1 MPPARASARA
11 SSRAPARG
19 AAPARAGATSAAAPG
34 GAAIKV
40 GGDAEKDPRFRKV
53 IEQLKKSS
61 DKTKKHPPASQK
73 AAEAQAAAVSPPTE
87 QLAGAKGNQ
96 VDAMKAAEAPKTEP
110 NGFLAMLR
118 AEIEKVMPKTLDDAD
133 SFMEG
138 NETAQVKDS
147 VAGGVSETK
156 QAATGP
162 TEAAT
167 AAAPDPSGVPA
178 RQSSEMPSEPAPESL
193 PVNGA
198 EAMPAPKPN
207 TQVQALQK
215 GKQDADQQMKD
226 AELTPDQLKKANDPR
241 FSKVISEKGQVEKTA
256 GAAPGKYR
264 ASETGTLGQAKAKAG
279 GDARAGVAQ
288 MAGVRVSGNSKVKTR
303 QLLAKQKDEARRKEV
318 TSNIERMYQQ
328 TKQRVDSRLS
338 TLEADVMRMFDLGAE
353 AALSDMKS
361 YADREIEKFKDDR
374 YSGLTGKARWVADL
388 FRPVPEGIKVIL
400 GQARTRFA
408 SKMDALAVRIS
419 TAVDNRL
426 AQAKAD
432 VDKGQAAIKTYVDS
446 LPRDLQGVGQEAQ
459 KAVGERFDELRSGI
473 DAKKNDLAQKL
484 AQKYKEAFDKADAAL
499 KKLEEENAGALKKL
513 ADAIGEVIKILTEFK
528 DKLMALLRKGWET
541 IKLILADPIGFLSNL
556 ISAIKLGVQQ
566 FLGNIKAHL
575 IRGFMTWLFG
585 ALAQAGIPI
594 PTDLTLPSILKL
606 VLAVL
611 GITYERMRAKAVKL
625 LGERT
630 VGLLEKVFELVRTLI
645 TSGPAAMWEQMKE
658 NLGNLKDMV
667 IEALKSW
674 LIETVV
680 KQAITKIISMF
691 NPAGAIIQ
699 AVLAIYNTVM
709 FFIERASQIMSLIEA
724 IISSVHAI
732 ATGAIGGAANWIE
745 QALGRAVPVVISF
758 LARLIGLG
766 GISDKIKE
774 TILKVQGMVDRAI
787 DKVLAKLVAL
797 ARKLFGKAKGAGPES
812 QVPVAERWK
821 NGMAALDSYLAADR
835 GKEKRIGDLKKGL
848 APLKSRFGFTKLEVV
863 RQGAGVAVDA
873 EMNPK
878 QLKGVSDKG
887 LIDEDYVKTVRPEG
901 AKGDVRYEWKTS
913 ARGAEHFYCVD
924 SENTEWHWRKKGEP
938 KSGTWIA
945 SAQGRKQQKEAEAAA
960 TAKVKADNPKYISIV
975 SEEKALTH
983 SGLDVAGLAP
993 GATPA
998 EDRVVIGEA
1007 KFLGGKKPQSVKYV
1021 PPEQVGTVQPS
1032 GRTRENPLS
1041 ATTDNLQTNL
1051 ANATA
1056 AQTNQ
1061 ETVKRVEGA
1070 LKAGRVEVIYFLAGQ
1085 ATIPAAKLARIAARI
1100 RAELAS
1106 YLKANFAMKDDEV
1119 KLVVANVIVRVE
1131 KI

>member
-1 MPPARASARA
+1 MPPARASARPA
-11 SSRAPARG
+11 SRAPARG

-178 RQSSEMPSEPAPESL
+178 RQASAMPSEPAPESL

-241 FSKVISEKGQVEKTA
+241 FSKVLSEKGQVEKTA

-318 TSNIERMYQQ
+318 TANIERMYQQ

-419 TAVDNRL
+419 TTVDNRL

-566 FLGNIKAHL
+566 FLGNIQEHL
-575 IRGFMTWLFG
+575 VRGFMKWLFG

-625 LGERT
+625 MGERT
-630 VGLLEKVFELVRTLI
+630 VGLMEKVFELVRTLV
-645 TSGPAAMWEQMKE
+645 TSGPEAMWEQMKE
-658 NLGNLKDMV
+658 NLGNLEAMV
-667 IEALKSW
+667 IESLKTW

-724 IISSVHAI
+724 IINSVHSI
-732 ATGAIGGAANWIE
+732 ATGAIGDAANWIE

-766 GISDKIKE
+766 GISNKIKE
-774 TILKVQGMVDRAI
+774 TIQKAQGMVDRAI

-797 ARKLFGKAKGAGPES
+797 AKRLFGRGGRGQSASANAREGRRVRVQLPLSMHHEGHTLYAELQGN
-812 QVPVAERWK
+812 QVIIK
-821 NGMAALDSYLAADR
+821 MASSRLEVLKVLAA
-835 GKEKRIGDLKKGL
+835 GAISKERAGANRPKLIKRLEKVYSKLSATESDLRVAVINSDKDAEYKL
-848 APLKSRFGFTKLEVV
+848 LKSIEDIANNLRMIGGEFNLNDLINMGHASQFVEGTRLKPPYDKQVRAKFYPSGYDAATRIWFTARLKALE
-863 RQGAGVAVDA
+863 
-873 EMNPK
+873 NPANK
-878 QLKGVSDKG
+878 TQFR
-887 LIDEDYVKTVRPEG
+887 DEI
-901 AKGDVRYEWKTS
+901 S
-913 ARGAEHFYCVD
+913 
-924 SENTEWHWRKKGEP
+924 NTWEP
-938 KSGTWIA
+938 KS
-945 SAQGRKQQKEAEAAA
+945 EATIDHTVRVVEHWRSHGGNNSDQSTRAIFYNETSQMQVVTRSHNSSDGAHA
-960 TAKVKADNPKYISIV
+960 RN
-975 SEEKALTH
+975 
-983 SGLDVAGLAP
+983 SGLVYTPDVGKNFRGP
-993 GATPA
+993 G
-998 EDRVVIGEA
+998 E
-1007 KFLGGKKPQSVKYV
+1007 
-1021 PPEQVGTVQPS
+1021 
-1032 GRTRENPLS
+1032 
-1041 ATTDNLQTNL
+1041 
-1051 ANATA
+1051 
-1056 AQTNQ
+1056 
-1061 ETVKRVEGA
+1061 
-1070 LKAGRVEVIYFLAGQ
+1070 
-1085 ATIPAAKLARIAARI
+1085 
-1100 RAELAS
+1100 
-1106 YLKANFAMKDDEV
+1106 
-1119 KLVVANVIVRVE
+1119 
-1131 KI
+1131 

>member
-1 MPPARASARA
+1 MPPARASARPA
-11 SSRAPARG
+11 SRAPARG

-138 NETAQVKDS
+138 NQTAQVKDS

-178 RQSSEMPSEPAPESL
+178 RQASAMPSEPAPESL

-207 TQVQALQK
+207 SQVQALQN

-318 TSNIERMYQQ
+318 TANIERMYQQ

-419 TAVDNRL
+419 TTVDNRL

-575 IRGFMTWLFG
+575 IRGFMQWLFG

-594 PTDLTLPSILKL
+594 PADLTLPSILKL

-630 VGLLEKVFELVRTLI
+630 VGLLEKVFELVRTLV

-667 IEALKSW
+667 IEALKTW

-787 DKVLAKLVAL
+787 DKVLAKLVAM
-797 ARKLFGKAKGAGPES
+797 ARRLFGRNRGAARPGETASADQDARLTAAVTAAKAHFATRDSTVNQVEEKLPAIARQHALTSLKLVKDREGRYHIEAVVNPRKKGGVEPLFTNEQLRAIR
-812 QVPVAERWK
+812 QVARDFATLIRARRQQAEYRADK
-821 NGMAALDSYLAADR
+821 RAYLLNADR
-835 GKEKRIGDLKKGL
+835 VTVGRPVEAAGEHVVANL
-848 APLKSRFGFTKLEVV
+848 AH
-863 RQGAGVAVDA
+863 
-873 EMNPK
+873 
-878 QLKGVSDKG
+878 DKG
-887 LIDEDYVKTVRPEG
+887 LSVMRNVALQFYDSTGENIGGAQAEIDFLILGSNRVEEIIS
-901 AKGDVRYEWKTS
+901 AKMNPAQLSVSRDRSNLGHYRSMPLSLQQMINYATRHFGS
-913 ARGAEHFYCVD
+913 ARLYARAVGARVTFSDYGSPGSMPLSQFRSRYMAKTPVD
-924 SENTEWHWRKKGEP
+924 TLSVKVLSP
-938 KSGTWIA
+938 
-945 SAQGRKQQKEAEAAA
+945 AQPGGGRTPDVPLSMTAAELIQKL
-960 TAKVKADNPKYISIV
+960 
-975 SEEKALTH
+975 SEEI
-983 SGLDVAGLAP
+983 D
-993 GATPA
+993 
-998 EDRVVIGEA
+998 
-1007 KFLGGKKPQSVKYV
+1007 
-1021 PPEQVGTVQPS
+1021 
-1032 GRTRENPLS
+1032 
-1041 ATTDNLQTNL
+1041 
-1051 ANATA
+1051 
-1056 AQTNQ
+1056 
-1061 ETVKRVEGA
+1061 
-1070 LKAGRVEVIYFLAGQ
+1070 
-1085 ATIPAAKLARIAARI
+1085 
-1100 RAELAS
+1100 
-1106 YLKANFAMKDDEV
+1106 
-1119 KLVVANVIVRVE
+1119 
-1131 KI
+1131 KIL

>member
-1 MPPARASARA
+1 MPPARAPARA
-11 SSRAPARG
+11 ASRAPARG

-118 AEIEKVMPKTLDDAD
+118 AEIEKAMPKTLDDAD

-147 VAGGVSETK
+147 VAGGVSESK

-167 AAAPDPSGVPA
+167 AAAPDPSSVPA
-178 RQSSEMPSEPAPESL
+178 RQSSAMPSEPAPESL

-207 TQVQALQK
+207 TQVQALEK

-318 TSNIERMYQQ
+318 TANIERMYQQ

-353 AALSDMKS
+353 AALGDMKS

-400 GQARTRFA
+400 GQARVRFA

-432 VDKGQAAIKTYVDS
+432 VDKGQAAIKAYVDS
-446 LPRDLQGVGQEAQ
+446 LPRDLQSVGQEAQ

-484 AQKYKEAFDKADAAL
+484 AQKYKDAFDKADAAL

-575 IRGFMTWLFG
+575 IRGFMQWLFG

-630 VGLLEKVFELVRTLI
+630 VGLLEKVFELVRTLV

-709 FFIERASQIMSLIEA
+709 FFIERASQIMALIEA

-797 ARKLFGKAKGAGPES
+797 AKRMFGGGGAKEQPPDNRTPAEKQRDLQAALREANALLSQPEASVNSVNGKLPGIKTKYKLKTLELKKTGGTKYRAKGKVNPGDETD
-812 QVPVAERWK
+812 EH
-821 NGMAALDSYLAADR
+821 
-835 GKEKRIGDLKKGL
+835 DLKKVSKYVDKATMEITPGIVIRDRFYKKKFRKQPL
-848 APLKSRFGFTKLEVV
+848 ANMLSRALSPTKSPSGAPLYR
-863 RQGAGVAVDA
+863 
-873 EMNPK
+873 
-878 QLKGVSDKG
+878 
-887 LIDEDYVKTVRPEG
+887 
-901 AKGDVRYEWKTS
+901 
-913 ARGAEHFYCVD
+913 C
-924 SENTEWHWRKKGEP
+924 ENTGKLGPNHKPLLLR
-938 KSGTWIA
+938 
-945 SAQGRKQQKEAEAAA
+945 
-960 TAKVKADNPKYISIV
+960 
-975 SEEKALTH
+975 SEIEVEHT
-983 SGLDVAGLAP
+983 
-993 GATPA
+993 
-998 EDRVVIGEA
+998 
-1007 KFLGGKKPQSVKYV
+1007 
-1021 PPEQVGTVQPS
+1021 EQVVDQWNKPS
-1032 GRTRENPLS
+1032 GGN
-1041 ATTDNLQTNL
+1041 DMLQGERNNWYDDDSHL
-1051 ANATA
+1051 IVMCGSCNAGK
-1056 AQTNQ
+1056 NQ
-1061 ETVKRVEGA
+1061 G
-1070 LKAGRVEVIYFLAGQ
+1070 
-1085 ATIPAAKLARIAARI
+1085 
-1100 RAELAS
+1100 S
-1106 YLKANFAMKDDEV
+1106 YNRKVTERFRGPKDP
-1119 KLVVANVIVRVE
+1119 
-1131 KI
+1131 